1 MAEAAPPDPTV
12 LAMVEASHTRLGGM
26 VGLGV
31 TPAQRLGLEHTP
43 YRDAA
48 FAAMHHEAAAAAR
61 RIAGMEGALRDVKR
75 VKVSHFNRG
84 AGVIMHNTTH
94 TMV

>member
-1 MAEAAPPDPTV
+1 
-12 LAMVEASHTRLGGM
+12 M

-61 RIAGMEGALRDVKR
+61 RIAAMEGSLHDVKR

-84 AGVIMHNTTH
+84 AGVVMHNTAH
-94 TMV
+94 TKTTGLDQ